1 MKLINIS
8 YPYKKERIIFAGY
21 PDPETGIFI
30 DAAGEEQDFSISPN
44 KPVYYVRPS
53 NEEWLKDNDSLDNIQ
68 AGIKQF

>member
-1 MKLINIS
+1 MKDA
-8 YPYKKERIIFAGY
+8 YKKERIIFAGY

-30 DAAGEEQDFSISPN
+30 DAAGNEQDFSISPN

-53 NEEWLKDNDSLDNIQ
+53 NEEWLKYNDSIDNIQ